1 MFVALVGDALYVG
14 GIITNDR
21 VREIAAFRL
30 AFEESSSPSVHITN
44 THKHLVERLELR
56 RRLYGIL
63 RNILDTAFLYFQSVC
78 IELAVILFLQVSN
91 ETKSAALRQFYKIT
105 RFIDNL
111 FVIA

>member
-1 MFVALVGDALYVG
+1 MGSSVIVRDALRCGDYHTDVWSAHFSSVVMLEEIYRPL
-14 GIITNDR
+14 IIF
-21 VREIAAFRL
+21 ASA
-30 AFEESSSPSVHITN
+30 
-44 THKHLVERLELR
+44 HKHLVERLELR

-91 ETKSAALRQFYKIT
+91 ETKSVALRRFYKIT